1 MTAAVHNVTFDSDD
15 PYELARFWS
24 GVLGLP
30 LDDAA
35 KPGDGEVYLIP
46 AQGHSGFLFVK
57 VPEGKTAKNRMHLDL
72 THDTTRDGEVDR
84 ILALG
89 ATIVQDHRRPNG
101 TGWAYMADPE
111 GNEFC
116 VERNAAERAATGDG
130 PNDD

>member
-1 MTAAVHNVTFDSDD
+1 MTMTAAVHTITFDCDS
-15 PYELARFWS
+15 PYELALFWS
-24 GVLGLP
+24 AVLGLP
-30 LDDAA
+30 LEEAA
-35 KPGDGEVYLIP
+35 KPGHNQVLLATPPGAP
-46 AQGHSGFLFVK
+46 GFLFIR

-72 THDTTRDGEVDR
+72 THDTTRDGEVER

-89 ATIVQDHRRPNG
+89 ARIVQDHRRPDG

-130 PNDD
+130 SA